1 MQLAFDHQE
10 AEAEEAVIAAVEEPL
25 ELPDRRKDV
34 WEDGH
39 KRTVVEYKP
48 GVAEGS
54 EVLHYQI
61 GYLEMENK
69 KLRGYMCRGDDDEA
83 YLDFL
88 VDGTKEMPFFPY
100 IFPKRDG
107 VTHQSDYVLC
117 ASVCMTFRVRRL
129 LLTDE
134 ISELQAKLQEYHDL
148 KDLCEKKK
156 CAHADRVIM
165 LEGEMDHM
173 VEEIKEK
180 THDPRDMHPFS
191 ALIQNKEANKL
202 LCDFLAREA
211 KRLQA
216 ETEMH
221 LGEEVDEDM
230 DLEKVVDM
238 WELLQYYTI
247 VNSIRVRAKNGNKH
261 YPVNGRADST
271 KVVVKGRQPGSA
283 PVSARS
289 TDSNKGGRGKSPES
303 LKPGDMKKLKA
314 ASKKGATA
322 KTDSTG
328 VMDNDDST
336 IASGTSL
343 GNLSGTSKSVASAA
357 KEPEQPKKSG
367 GWGFSAMANWVSGKK
382 EEVVVEDDGPKEL
395 KLVPFTVS
403 GNGMGACDWLDIAV
417 CMGNKRGDQTLKS
430 ACKGFL
436 ELLKMHA
443 GEGEEGEDGMGVL
456 ECIPKVCRNDFIM
469 GLNELGVKEMSSP
482 IVEAAAA
489 QMVTILAEE
498 LHKRIMG
505 ALRLHDKWCAFL
517 EGFRK
522 DRIRRSGGSLKE
534 DNEGQVEVDKQGT
547 IRIIPNSDK
556 IVDTDIVHGSKQRLQ
571 ISVVEPVLFQKL
583 GEATEK
589 LQVLLGEL
597 ACVVQFGYIYV
608 APYVQRAIRRSLS
621 RMHKN
626 TSRRDVGLYAMHGA
640 ATTIQT
646 WLRGKWGKRAYAI
659 RKAELMGNL
668 FEDIT
673 IFVQKYARMG
683 TQRIPY
689 LKRKRAKAAASEWF
703 AVTKF
708 QAMIRG
714 FNARHKYTK
723 FKATVHAEREKE
735 TKFFS
740 VGLLQ
745 RWARGC
751 IARRTIVK
759 SLKVR
764 KTIDKDILLKAEKYL
779 EKGDLWSFLK
789 QINDDMMILKKTIDD
804 NQKTEDEFA
813 STFVNK
819 VIMRRQG
826 EFDGAWDKFSD
837 AVKGSDG
844 ASSVGPRAMEDGVLS
859 AAGQGGNQALG
870 MPVSMPG
877 GPPTEGTAPLV
888 SKSLDTGAKAKGL
901 QTDATGRPL
910 SPTRAGESIPG
921 PMLRRAV
928 SATVQ
933 DGVSREMRSQSRGG
947 GGGESERKGGASVK
961 STASSKKTG
970 GTTGGSSKKGA
981 SGKKG
986 STKAGKKAPSKGKNK
1001 KMTAEEEQ
1009 EKGKA
1014 YATTTDWAW
1023 AQATG
1028 TEAAEEKKK
1037 KEIIQEPHI
1046 GESLLID
1053 IPKGIDDTMER
1064 LIHAASLKCF
1074 IPEFSNCETSEQAY
1088 DLYLQL
1094 PSGLAKMRY
1103 EVEAR
1108 RWTQPMINKLRVKG
1122 VINIAD
1128 ALPMN
1133 KFKQYVDSVALPV
1146 NVQLMTAKWVRILK
1160 DMGPLV
1166 HGKPHAAT
1174 AEAQKQLKSG
1184 KGTVGQLA
1192 KVSLKHKKTSA
1203 LLGTNEDEEDG
1214 GSPSRPGGGG
1224 DGAKHAPGWTVK
1236 DGAGPAGTPSEQL
1249 SMTKSGGATG
1259 GRSLN
1264 DPNSIDLGETAEQK
1278 AKREADTAVVQA
1290 LLDDFVS
1297 KGTWANLQA
1306 SAEDFLLHAAFI
1318 IVAHPIKDAYGN
1330 DVGHTEMG
1338 QGGFK
1343 AHMHELS
1350 STDDADRKRELV
1362 RNRFREALLFSTPYT
1377 LRLRALGV
1385 NTVLDIL
1392 TQSEVVKTM
1401 DFPAMYETQVEALLS
1416 VAVGASASAKSAPLN
1431 KEAVKTAPEVFKVPL
1446 MFDPKFQRSPFDP
1459 YGQPPR
1465 YVPKKINDVSIN
1477 DKHKSGG
1484 GGSTKTPKSTGGAT
1498 QGKGKGKDTG
1508 KSATSSS
1515 TSAAVAED
1523 GDDDL
1528 HENGLFANE
1537 EEEAK
1542 SPVTDN
1548 TKALFKLQ
1556 VNEKD
1561 RSQAK
1566 EEVVLV
1572 SKEPKVERKKD
1583 FYKQDF
1589 EARVRAG
1596 FERPFKCK
1604 HPGCHEAFSRA
1615 YTLKVHEKSH
1625 KVFGNYHKW
1634 KKQPQLG
1641 LDMDKKAM
1649 AEEALNLVEER
1660 SRLPPIV
1667 VAELNKLS
1675 RLSKT
1680 FSVSSTVE
1688 ELEGPKPE
1696 VFEYDPAL
1704 DGTAWPERSKSMAGI
1719 ALESMPD
1726 DESRPNTSTPFF
1738 PPRGMSPYL
1747 DSEPV
1752 SQMPSR
1758 AQSRGNMGSRQL
1770 ASRSGSRGQSRGH
1783 SRGGMMKLEPLNHAD
1798 DGADI

>member
-1 MQLAFDHQE
+1 MDLMALAFDAQTSEE
-10 AEAEEAVIAAVEEPL
+10 AEARQTADEEVIEVS
-25 ELPDRRKDV
+25 DRRKEPL
-34 WEDGH
+34 WEDAY
-39 KRTVVEYKP
+39 KQTIVEYKP
-48 GVAEGS
+48 GASEGS
-54 EVLHYQI
+54 QVLHYQI
-61 GYLEMENK
+61 GYLELDDAKM
-69 KLRGYMCRGDDDEA
+69 RGFMCRGDDDEA

-88 VDGTKEMPFFPY
+88 ADGDKHMPFFPH

-107 VTHQSDYVLC
+107 VTHQPDYVLC

-129 LLTDE
+129 LLIDE
-134 ISELQAKLQEYHDL
+134 ITGLESKLQEYEDL
-148 KDLCEKKK
+148 KDLCDKKK
-156 CAHADRVIM
+156 RAHADRVIM

-173 VEEIKEK
+173 VEDIKEK
-180 THDPRDMHPFS
+180 THDPREIQPFS
-191 ALIQNKEANKL
+191 ALVQNKEANKL
-202 LCDFLAREA
+202 ICDFLAREA
-211 KRLQA
+211 KRLQS

-221 LGEEVDEDM
+221 LGEEVDEDL
-230 DLEKVVDM
+230 DLDNVVDM

-247 VNSIRVRAKNGNKH
+247 INSIRIRSKLGNKH
-261 YPVNGRADST
+261 YPVNGRSDST
-271 KVVVKGRQPGSA
+271 KVIVKGRQPGTA
-283 PVSARS
+283 PNSARS
-289 TDSNKGGRGKSPES
+289 TDSNKGKGRNKSPES

-314 ASKKGATA
+314 AAKKGADA
-322 KTDSTG
+322 KTDATG

-343 GNLSGTSKSVASAA
+343 GAMSGTSRSVVSAA
-357 KEPEQPKKSG
+357 KEKEPEKPKKSG
-367 GWGFSAMANWVSGKK
+367 GWGFTAMANWMTGKK
-382 EEVVVEDDGPKEL
+382 EEVVEEDEGPKEL
-395 KLVPFTVS
+395 KLTPFVVS
-403 GNGMGACDWLDIAV
+403 SNGMGTCDWLDIAV
-417 CMGNKRGDQTLKS
+417 CMGNKKGDQTLKS

-443 GEGEEGEDGMGVL
+443 GEAEEGEEGEGVL
-456 ECIPKVCRNDFIM
+456 QCIPKVVRNDFIM
-469 GLNELGVKEMSSP
+469 GLNELGNKEMTSP
-482 IVEAAAA
+482 IIEAAAA
-489 QMVTILAEE
+489 QMVNILAQE
-498 LHKRIMG
+498 LHTRIII
-505 ALRLHDKWCAFL
+505 ALRHADKWCAFL

-522 DRIRRSGGSLKE
+522 DRIRRSGGNLKE
-534 DNEGQVEVDKQGT
+534 DQEGQVEVDKQGT
-547 IRIIPNSDK
+547 IRVIPNSDK
-556 IVDTDIVHGSKQRLQ
+556 IVDTDIVHGSRQRLQ
-571 ISVVEPVLFQKL
+571 ISVVEPVLFKKL
-583 GEATEK
+583 GESKEK

-597 ACVVQFGYIYV
+597 ACVVQFGYTYV
-608 APYVQRAIRRSLS
+608 TPYVQRAIRRTLS

-626 TSRRDVGLYAMHGA
+626 TNRRDVGLYAMHAA
-640 ATTIQT
+640 ATTVQT

-668 FEDIT
+668 YEDIT
-673 IFVQKYARMG
+673 IYVQKYARMG

-689 LKRKRAKAAASEWF
+689 LKRKWARAAASEWF

-714 FNARHKYTK
+714 FNARHRYTK
-723 FKATVHAEREKE
+723 FKAKVYEARDEE
-735 TKFFS
+735 TKYFS

-779 EKGDLWSFLK
+779 QSGDLWSFLK
-789 QINDDMMILKKTIDD
+789 VINDDMMILKKTIDD
-804 NQKTEDEFA
+804 NQKAEDDFA

-826 EFDGAWDKFSD
+826 EFDGAWDKFSS

-844 ASSVGPRAMEDGVLS
+844 TSNVGPRALEDGVLS
-859 AAGQGGNQALG
+859 AAGQGGNQTLG
-870 MPVSMPG
+870 LTSMPMPGATDGKG
-877 GPPTEGTAPLV
+877 GKSPTKQS
-888 SKSLDTGAKAKGL
+888 SKGLDTSSNAGL
-901 QTDATGRPL
+901 QMDASGRPL
-910 SPTRAGESIPG
+910 SPSKGGESIPG

-928 SATVQ
+928 SATIQ

-947 GGGESERKGGASVK
+947 GELDKPVGASSSVK
-961 STASSKKTG
+961 SAKG
-970 GTTGGSSKKGA
+970 NGSSKKSVGSTT
-981 SGKKG
+981 SGKK
-986 STKAGKKAPSKGKNK
+986 STKSGKKPTKGSKNK

-1028 TEAAEEKKK
+1028 TEAAEGKKK
-1037 KEIIQEPHI
+1037 KEIVRQPHI
-1046 GESLLID
+1046 GESLLVD

-1074 IPEFSNCETSEQAY
+1074 IPEFSNCETSEEAY
-1088 DLYLQL
+1088 ELYLQL
-1094 PSGLAKMRY
+1094 PPGLAKMRY

-1122 VINIAD
+1122 VVNISD
-1128 ALPMN
+1128 AMPMN
-1133 KFKQYVDSVALPV
+1133 KFKQYIDSVNLPV
-1146 NVQLMTAKWVRILK
+1146 NVQLLTSKWVRILK

-1166 HGKPHAAT
+1166 HGKPHTAT
-1174 AEAQKQLKSG
+1174 AEAQKNLKSG
-1184 KGTVGQLA
+1184 KGTVGQLT
-1192 KVSLKHKKTSA
+1192 KTSLKHKKTA
-1203 LLGTNEDEEDG
+1203 AILGVDEKEEET
-1214 GSPSRPGGGG
+1214 SPARPGGG
-1224 DGAKHAPGWTVK
+1224 DGSKHAAGWTVK

-1249 SMTKSGGATG
+1249 SATKSGGSMTG
-1259 GRSLN
+1259 GQSLN
-1264 DPNSIDLGETAEQK
+1264 NPSSIDLGETAQQK
-1278 AKREADTAVVQA
+1278 AKRESEAAIVQD

-1318 IVAHPIKDAYGN
+1318 IVAHPLKDTAGN
-1330 DVGHTEMG
+1330 DIGHTEMG

-1343 AHMHELS
+1343 AHMHELAR
-1350 STDDADRKRELV
+1350 TEDAEIKREIV

-1385 NTVLDIL
+1385 NNVLDIL
-1392 TQSEVVKTM
+1392 TNTEVIKTM
-1401 DFPAMYETQVEALLS
+1401 EFPAIYETQVEALLS

-1431 KEAVKTAPEVFKVPL
+1431 KDAVKTAPEVFKVPL

-1465 YVPKKINDVSIN
+1465 YVPQKIRDVSLD
-1477 DKHKSGG
+1477 DKHKEIAKMAKATGG
-1484 GGSTKTPKSTGGAT
+1484 GVT
-1498 QGKGKGKDTG
+1498 QGKGKGDSKN
-1508 KSATSSS
+1508 KSI
-1515 TSAAVAED
+1515 VED
-1523 GDDDL
+1523 EDDL
-1528 HENGLFANE
+1528 HENGLFAND

-1556 VNEKD
+1556 VQEKD
-1561 RSQAK
+1561 RSQVV
-1566 EEVVLV
+1566 EEIVVV

-1589 EARVRAG
+1589 EARVRSG

-1604 HPGCHEAFSRA
+1604 HPGCNEAFSRA

-1667 VAELNKLS
+1667 QAELNKLTK
-1675 RLSKT
+1675 LSKT
-1680 FSVSSTVE
+1680 YSVSGTVN

-1696 VFEYDPAL
+1696 VVEYDPAME
-1704 DGTAWPERSKSMAGI
+1704 GTAWPQPYKSKASI
-1719 ALESMPD
+1719 ALEMMPD

-1738 PPRGMSPYL
+1738 PPRGMSPGL
-1747 DSEPV
+1747 DSEPT
-1752 SQMPSR
+1752 SQLPSRVPSR
-1758 AQSRGNMGSRQL
+1758 AQSRGDMESRKL
-1770 ASRSGSRGQSRGH
+1770 TSRGGSRGH
-1783 SRGGMMKLEPLNHAD
+1783 SRGGGVMKLEPLIHAD
-1798 DGADI
+1798 RGADGVDI